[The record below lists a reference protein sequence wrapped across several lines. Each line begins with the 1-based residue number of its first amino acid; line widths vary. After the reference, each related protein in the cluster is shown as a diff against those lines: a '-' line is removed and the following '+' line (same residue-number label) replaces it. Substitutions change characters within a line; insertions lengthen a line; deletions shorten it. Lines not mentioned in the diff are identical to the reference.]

1 MLKEMKQKDQH
12 KEQWDAEIKIIHSE
26 HEIQEVI
33 LNQRTMHEVS
43 SQKVQIKW

>member
-1 MLKEMKQKDQH
+1 MLKEMKQKGQH
-12 KEQWDAEIKIIHSE
+12 KEQWDAEIKIISSE
-26 HEIQEVI
+26 HENQEVI